1 MHCRSMSE
9 APLKSRILRESRAV
23 LTYPNGAEG
32 VESDDGYCEM
42 ASSVR
47 SAGRARTGEAG
58 LKTRGHE
65 RRIASV
71 FCRPTASVASAS
83 GR

>member
-1 MHCRSMSE
+1 MSE

-58 LKTRGHE
+58 LKTRPRAADRERVLPADCE
-65 RRIASV
+65 RRE
-71 FCRPTASVASAS
+71 RQ
-83 GR
+83 R

>member
-1 MHCRSMSE
+1 M
-9 APLKSRILRESRAV
+9 

-47 SAGRARTGEAG
+47 SPARARTGEAG
-58 LKTRGHE
+58 LKTRGYE

-71 FCRPTASVASAS
+71 FRRPTMSGANASD
-83 GR
+83 R